1 MQYRTLTVL
10 NMCSD
15 KILGVRLIYIS
26 KPYSSMNLRLK
37 FIINNIPT

>member
-1 MQYRTLTVL
+1 MQHRTLTVL

-15 KILGVRLIYIS
+15 KILEVRQISIS
-26 KPYSSMNLRLK
+26 KLYSSMNLRLK